1 MNALFLSV
9 YCYFKSMFNDE
20 EGQDLIGSTLIIA
33 VFVIVAI
40 IGLQLLGPQVTAI
53 WKRIGEFLAAR
64 RLVTRNV
71 WLVVLPRRRSLADN
85 VAGSVG
91 SAVLHGGLVRRAASE
106 VKCSMTKGLTK

>member
-20 EGQDLIGSTLIIA
+20 EGQDLIEYALIIA

-53 WKRIGEFLAAR
+53 WTRIEGFLK
-64 RLVTRNV
+64 
-71 WLVVLPRRRSLADN
+71 
-85 VAGSVG
+85 AGA
-91 SAVLHGGLVRRAASE
+91 SA
-106 VKCSMTKGLTK
+106 

>member
-20 EGQDLIGSTLIIA
+20 EGQDLIEYALIIA

-53 WKRIGEFLAAR
+53 WTQDRRIPAAAPAPGN
-64 RLVTRNV
+64 LSPEPSFTACA
-71 WLVVLPRRRSLADN
+71 PSP
-85 VAGSVG
+85 
-91 SAVLHGGLVRRAASE
+91 SAS
-106 VKCSMTKGLTK
+106 S

>member
-20 EGQDLIGSTLIIA
+20 EGQDLIEYALIIA

-53 WKRIGEFLAAR
+53 WTKIAGFLSAGA
-64 RLVTRNV
+64 
-71 WLVVLPRRRSLADN
+71 S
-85 VAGSVG
+85 AGS
-91 SAVLHGGLVRRAASE
+91 
-106 VKCSMTKGLTK
+106 